1 MTIQPNSQMTTNRY
15 SMIDAFT
22 AEEFSV
28 LYDLVMFHDECPE
41 WMDEAV
47 YDKVLEKV
55 SDVMTEFNQGVTWWH
70 SQNYCITHLTQL
82 NDFPYCNSHIYR
94 CW

>member
-28 LYDLVMFHDECPE
+28 LYDLVMFHHESPD
-41 WMDEAV
+41 WMHEAV

-55 SDVMTEFNQGVTWWH
+55 SDVMTEFNQGVA
-70 SQNYCITHLTQL
+70 
-82 NDFPYCNSHIYR
+82 
-94 CW
+94 

>member
-1 MTIQPNSQMTTNRY
+1 MTTTNRY

-28 LYDLVMFHDECPE
+28 LYDLVMFHDGCPAPE

-55 SDVMTEFNQGVTWWH
+55 SDVMTEYNQQVKV
-70 SQNYCITHLTQL
+70 
-82 NDFPYCNSHIYR
+82 
-94 CW
+94 

>member
-1 MTIQPNSQMTTNRY
+1 MTTNRY

-41 WMDEAV
+41 FMDETV

-55 SDVMTEFNQGVTWWH
+55 SDVMTEFNQGVAKWH
-70 SQNYCITHLTQL
+70 QL
-82 NDFPYCNSHIYR
+82 NNFMMNFWKDI
-94 CW
+94 

>member
-1 MTIQPNSQMTTNRY
+1 MNTFPSSSNKMTTNRY

-41 WMDEAV
+41 FMDETV

-55 SDVMTEFNQGVTWWH
+55 SDVMTEFNKGVA
-70 SQNYCITHLTQL
+70 
-82 NDFPYCNSHIYR
+82 
-94 CW
+94 